1 MPEPKPEPEPH
12 VLQDLRL
19 AFIGGGNMARSLIGG
34 LVQKGCDPRRISVA
48 DPSVEQRTLLTQR
61 FPVTV
66 TADNRAA
73 VEGAD
78 LLVFAVKPQM
88 LRAAAEGLASTV
100 RAKRPLIVSIA
111 AGINEPDLRAWLG
124 GEAAIV
130 RAMPNTPALLG
141 AGAAGLYAN
150 SAVTP
155 AQRALAQSLLEAVG
169 TALWI
174 EDESLM
180 DAVTALSGS
189 GPAYFFLLMELME
202 AAALDLGLPAAAA
215 RQLTHPTADGAARM
229 APESGEAPATLR
241 KQVTSPGGTTAAALA
256 VFEDAKLDAIVA
268 RALTAA
274 RDRGRQLSESA
285 KGKQP

>member
-1 MPEPKPEPEPH
+1 M
-12 VLQDLRL
+12 LQDLNL

-48 DPSVEQRTLLTQR
+48 DPGAEQRALLTQR
-61 FPVTV
+61 FPVQT
-66 TADNRAA
+66 TTDNRVAA
-73 VEGAD
+73 EGAD

-88 LRAAAEGLASTV
+88 LRAAAEGLADSV
-100 RAKRPLIVSIA
+100 RATHPLIVSIA

-215 RQLTHPTADGAARM
+215 RQLTQQTAYGAARM
-229 APESGEAPATLR
+229 ALESGEAPAALR
-241 KQVTSPGGTTAAALA
+241 KQVTSPGGTTAAALT
-256 VFEDAKLDAIVA
+256 VFDEAKLAAIVA

-285 KGKQP
+285 KGNKA

>member
-1 MPEPKPEPEPH
+1 M
-12 VLQDLRL
+12 LQDLRL

-48 DPSVEQRTLLTQR
+48 DPSAEQRALLTQR
-61 FPVTV
+61 FPVMA

-73 VEGAD
+73 AEGAD

-88 LRAAAEGLASTV
+88 LRAAAEGLAAPL
-100 RAKRPLIVSIA
+100 RGKRPLIVSIA
-111 AGINEPDLRAWLG
+111 AGISEPDLRSWLG

-150 SAVTP
+150 SSVSA

-202 AAALDLGLPAAAA
+202 AAALDLGLPAATA
-215 RQLTHPTADGAARM
+215 RQLTQQTAYGAARM
-229 APESGEAPATLR
+229 ALESGEAPAALR

-256 VFEDAKLDAIVA
+256 VFEDAKLAAIVA

-274 RDRGRQLSESA
+274 RDRGRELSESA
-285 KGKQP
+285 KGNKA

>member
-1 MPEPKPEPEPH
+1 M
-12 VLQDLRL
+12 LQDLNL

-48 DPSVEQRTLLTQR
+48 DPSAEQRALLTQR
-61 FPVTV
+61 FPVQA

-73 VEGAD
+73 AEGAD

-88 LRAAAEGLASTV
+88 LRAAAEGLADSV
-100 RAKRPLIVSIA
+100 RIKRPLIVSIA
-111 AGINEPDLRAWLG
+111 AGINEPDLRTWLG

-215 RQLTHPTADGAARM
+215 RQLTQQTAYGAARM
-229 APESGEAPATLR
+229 ALESGEAPAVLR
-241 KQVTSPGGTTAAALA
+241 KQVTSPGGTTAAALT
-256 VFEDAKLDAIVA
+256 VFDEAKFAAIVA
-268 RALTAA
+268 HALTAA

-285 KGKQP
+285 KGKTP

>member
-1 MPEPKPEPEPH
+1 L
-12 VLQDLRL
+12 LQDLNL

-48 DPSVEQRTLLTQR
+48 DPGAEQRALLTQR
-61 FPVTV
+61 FPVQT
-66 TADNRAA
+66 TTDNRVAA
-73 VEGAD
+73 EGAD

-88 LRAAAEGLASTV
+88 LRAAAEGLADSV
-100 RAKRPLIVSIA
+100 RATHPLIVSIA

-215 RQLTHPTADGAARM
+215 RQLTQQTAYGAARM
-229 APESGEAPATLR
+229 ALESGEAPAALR
-241 KQVTSPGGTTAAALA
+241 KQVTSPGGTTAAALT
-256 VFEDAKLDAIVA
+256 VFDEAKLAAIVA

-285 KGKQP
+285 KGNKA

>member
-1 MPEPKPEPEPH
+1 M
-12 VLQDLRL
+12 LQDLRL

-34 LVQKGCDPRRISVA
+34 LVQKGCDPKRISVA
-48 DPSVEQRTLLTQR
+48 DPSAEQRALITQR
-61 FPVTV
+61 FPVTA

-73 VEGAD
+73 AEGAD

-88 LRAAAEGLASTV
+88 LRTAAEGLADSV
-100 RAKRPLIVSIA
+100 HAMRPLIVSIA

-174 EDESLM
+174 GDESLM

-215 RQLTHPTADGAARM
+215 RQLTQQTAYGAARM
-229 APESGEAPATLR
+229 AMESGEAPATLR

-256 VFEDAKLDAIVA
+256 VFDEAKLAAIVA

-274 RDRGRQLSESA
+274 RDRGRQLSESV
-285 KGKQP
+285 KGNKS